1 MLNSFLD
8 LDASK
13 LAFIPI
19 NQILTVFQVF
29 KTIESVAT
37 IGFDP
42 LFEKLRSSTDKFLF
56 KWKKAF
62 EEAVIEQRHIKCS
75 CDILNEN
82 HHCLKCTVKSHAKIS
97 SVCPYDFLSKG
108 IFHFL

>member
-1 MLNSFLD
+1 MRQHTVVAMCFDFSLFQIVLNSFLD

-42 LFEKLRSSTDKFLF
+42 LFKMLKDKFLF
-56 KWKKAF
+56 K
-62 EEAVIEQRHIKCS
+62 
-75 CDILNEN
+75 
-82 HHCLKCTVKSHAKIS
+82 
-97 SVCPYDFLSKG
+97 
-108 IFHFL
+108 